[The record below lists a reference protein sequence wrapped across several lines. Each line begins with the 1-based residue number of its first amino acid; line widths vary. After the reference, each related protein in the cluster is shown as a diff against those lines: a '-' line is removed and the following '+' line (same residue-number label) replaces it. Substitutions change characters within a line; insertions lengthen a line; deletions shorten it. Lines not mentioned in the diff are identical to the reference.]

1 MFFKVSKTAS
11 LSGSEQAII
20 KLLVEIRYSD
30 YKPTL
35 INELSSESLAQIRA
49 LMIKLGERILEANCQ
64 NPLLYTEAKI
74 NFNRVVKAIP
84 EIKFILCSYAAQL
97 VQYFTIVSTDD
108 FTAEQ
113 SIVGFNEFLSSNK
126 MQFGDT
132 DKNLFITEYKLIKI
146 YNNLCD
152 LVEEQNG
159 TLAPRPKKDKEELI
173 KVIHSELVRIRKQ
186 IDLWIL
192 DAPENIFVRYLSFC
206 HYYCY
211 AKALEFNFTEH
222 QETLSE
228 EEKLEDAATQ
238 DFALKLA
245 QEELVHCEYLKNN
258 SKCSGLEFSL
268 GQDVFN
274 KMPADLD
281 KIKSHVASLRMG

>member
-1 MFFKVSKTAS
+1 MFFKAPKTAS

-20 KLLVEIRYSD
+20 NLLVEIRYSD

-35 INELSSESLAQIRA
+35 INDLSSESLTQIRA
-49 LMIKLGERILEANCQ
+49 LVIKLGERILEANCQ
-64 NPLLYTEAKI
+64 NPLLYPEAKI
-74 NFNRVVKAIP
+74 NFHRVVKTIP
-84 EIKFILCSYAAQL
+84 EIKFIVCSYAAQL

-108 FTAEQ
+108 FTVEQ
-113 SIVGFNEFLSSNK
+113 SIVGFNDFLASHK
-126 MQFGDT
+126 KQFGDT

-159 TLAPRPKKDKEELI
+159 TLAPGSKEDKVGLVTLI
-173 KVIHSELVRIRKQ
+173 ISELVRIRTQ
-186 IDLWIL
+186 IDQWIL

-206 HYYCY
+206 HYYSY

-228 EEKLEDAATQ
+228 EERLAEAATQ

-245 QEELVHCEYLKNN
+245 QEELVHCEYLKDK

-281 KIKSHVASLRMG
+281 KIKSHVASLRME